1 MLPLGGGRG
10 ELKEKKKKENQTHKQ
25 VYEDFT
31 GVVLEPA

>member
-1 MLPLGGGRG
+1 MLPMGGGTKR
-10 ELKEKKKKENQTHKQ
+10 KKKENQTHKQ